1 MIDQILRTK
10 SFGHA
15 PYFQNEN
22 RNEKQGN
29 INRIFLKSFQ
39 CELGSFTRTCTSTT
53 VTWGQDQESGDLR
66 GPGFLG
72 VLGLKRKLKRNGERI
87 RRLKG
92 YSKFPLIRTESIE
105 SGQTG
110 LRGYRGGLS
119 PDKRE
124 ITVFVISQHGVLV
137 APGESN
143 AILFAI
149 LFHRS
154 GGSEYKQRPPFSKD
168 PKSRALREYP
178 KSTRHPVPVALIT
191 RSIIVNLP
199 SRYTSS
205 LFLFFFCLSMNG
217 YRFREFGQIQKKKLR
232 YHRMTRESVF
242 FLYCAASIRKDF
254 PQQTIQ

>member
-1 MIDQILRTK
+1 M
-10 SFGHA
+10 
-15 PYFQNEN
+15 
-22 RNEKQGN
+22 
-29 INRIFLKSFQ
+29 
-39 CELGSFTRTCTSTT
+39 
-53 VTWGQDQESGDLR
+53 
-66 GPGFLG
+66 
-72 VLGLKRKLKRNGERI
+72 LGLKRKLKRNGERI

-191 RSIIVNLP
+191 RSL
-199 SRYTSS
+199 SGSS
-205 LFLFFFCLSMNG
+205 SIYHRGTPRLFFFFS
-217 YRFREFGQIQKKKLR
+217 FV
-232 YHRMTRESVF
+232 S
-242 FLYCAASIRKDF
+242 
-254 PQQTIQ
+254 P